1 LVFVERQNILQ
12 GKTNTSSRKSTK
24 GLILANSS
32 VTKVAEEFSIS
43 DHYHHTHHMKN
54 LLINI
59 FLFLVAIGL
68 LILISPFG
76 LIGTLI
82 TSIDKELQARKS
94 QNLKNEG
101 IKYAT
106 ESMLTNGLSLD
117 IFGNVINKDFLNH
130 LLLKRSSINPTKAE
144 HVAAIL
150 FGNPRMSISGVI
162 GLNAELNTLNWIGI
176 ILGKFLNL
184 LDTDHIEKAADNNRK
199 YI

>member
-1 LVFVERQNILQ
+1 
-12 GKTNTSSRKSTK
+12 
-24 GLILANSS
+24 
-32 VTKVAEEFSIS
+32 
-43 DHYHHTHHMKN
+43 MKN

-68 LILISPFG
+68 LIIISPIG
-76 LIGTLI
+76 LIATLI
-82 TSIDKELQARKS
+82 TSIDKELQARKT

-130 LLLKRSSINPTKAE
+130 LLLKRSSLNPTKAE
-144 HVAAIL
+144 HVQAIL

-184 LDTDHIEKAADNNRK
+184 LDTDHIEKAADKNRK

>member
-1 LVFVERQNILQ
+1 
-12 GKTNTSSRKSTK
+12 
-24 GLILANSS
+24 
-32 VTKVAEEFSIS
+32 
-43 DHYHHTHHMKN
+43 MKN

-68 LILISPFG
+68 LIIISPFG

-82 TSIDKELQARKS
+82 TSIDKELKARETN
-94 QNLKNEG
+94 NLKNEG
-101 IKYAT
+101 LKYAT
-106 ESMLTNGLSLD
+106 KSILTNGLSLD

-130 LLLKRSSINPTKAE
+130 LLLKRSSLNPTKAE
-144 HVAAIL
+144 HVPAIL

-162 GLNAELNTLNWIGI
+162 GLNAELGTLNWLGI

-184 LDTDHIEKAADNNRK
+184 LDKDHIEKAADNNRK